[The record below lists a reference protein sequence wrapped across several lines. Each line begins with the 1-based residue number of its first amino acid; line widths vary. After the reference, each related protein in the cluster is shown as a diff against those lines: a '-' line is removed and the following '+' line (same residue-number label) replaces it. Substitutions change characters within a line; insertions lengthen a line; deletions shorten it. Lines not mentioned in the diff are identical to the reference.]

1 MTVIEIGDIGTNRN
15 SLLPP
20 GMKLPTKGI
29 VIEATEKELR
39 AITENLLYHGVKVTR
54 ED

>member
-15 SLLPP
+15 SLLPH
-20 GMKLPTKGI
+20 GMKISTKGI

-39 AITENLLYHGVKVTR
+39 AITENMLYHGVNVTR

>member
-1 MTVIEIGDIGTNRN
+1 MTVVEMGDIGTNRN

-20 GMKLPTKGI
+20 GMNLPTKGI
-29 VIEATEKELR
+29 VIEAAENELR
-39 AITENLLYHGVKVTR
+39 AIMDNLLYHGVKVTR